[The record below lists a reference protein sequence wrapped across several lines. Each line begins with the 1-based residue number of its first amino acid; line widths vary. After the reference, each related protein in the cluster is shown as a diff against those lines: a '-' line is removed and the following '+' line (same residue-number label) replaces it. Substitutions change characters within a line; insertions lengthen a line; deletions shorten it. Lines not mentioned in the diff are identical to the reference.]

1 MQKIFTL
8 VCFIGFALLA
18 NAKNMHPAI
27 SIQLQKGDKDSL
39 KLVEY
44 TGKYTFK
51 ENALVQFVNVRIEK
65 NELVSYDQDNTVYA
79 FTKNENKPD
88 SYAIADLAAEVLFT
102 RDEKK
107 NINGMIVF
115 VQGQELT
122 SMKELPKATK

>member
-8 VCFIGFALLA
+8 ICFVGLAFLA
-18 NAKNMHPAI
+18 NAKNAHPAI

-51 ENALVQFVNVRIEK
+51 ENALVQFVNLRIEK
-65 NELVSYDQDNTVYA
+65 NELVSYDQDNTAYA
-79 FTKNENKPD
+79 FTKNANKPD
-88 SYAIADLAAEVLFT
+88 SYTIADLAAEVLFT

-107 NINGMIVF
+107 NIIGMIVF

-122 SMKELPKATK
+122 STKELPKATK